1 MWSKP
6 SPSNSLHNG
15 SRQSQHP
22 QEPGGTALA
31 APASSWPLPLHPDT
45 CLLGQLGGMFF
56 SILGKQG
63 LSQSVHTSK
72 RQLKEF
78 LLDYIARNNENP
90 SPFVWDKGP
99 ERLQHIIEARK
110 EYQATH
116 ARKLRTRRRT
126 PNTIEKRCS
135 GNFFRNGQQSEF
147 KMAASGFVT
156 STLTCTNCPR
166 TSVNGC
172 GRDSYRV
179 AWWHSMTMECE

>member
-1 MWSKP
+1 MASGKWWQVKQRRTSVNWSTSCAFSRMWSKP

-31 APASSWPLPLHPDT
+31 APASSCPLPLHPDT

-56 SILGKQG
+56 SIPGKQG

-78 LLDYIARNNENP
+78 LLDYIACNNENP
-90 SPFVWDKGP
+90 SPFVWNKGP
-99 ERLQHIIEARK
+99 ERLQHIIEASK

-116 ARKLRTRRRT
+116 A
-126 PNTIEKRCS
+126 
-135 GNFFRNGQQSEF
+135 Q
-147 KMAASGFVT
+147 AAEA
-156 STLTCTNCPR
+156 PP
-166 TSVNGC
+166 
-172 GRDSYRV
+172 DSQYYRETT
-179 AWWHSMTMECE
+179 H